1 MTSTLRR
8 ILANLPYLAIVA
20 IIALIPLFISNS
32 YYIQVLIFIGIYI
45 ILTLSLNLL
54 NGYVGLLSIGHAAF
68 YGIGA
73 YASAKLVMEAGA
85 PFPLAMLGAGLIA
98 GVFGYLIAKPTL
110 RLSGIY
116 MTLATLGFNMI
127 FFLIAQNW
135 MSFTNGPL
143 GIMDIP
149 PPSIFGYVIES
160 RTQYYYLICF
170 LVLLT
175 IGSMHRLMTCRFG
188 RALVGIRENELAAE
202 AVGVNTTRYKIQAFV
217 LAAFYAGI
225 AGSYYA
231 HFVKYISPDSFY
243 IYESFILLAM
253 LAFGGQGNLIGP
265 VAGAAILIVIPEMF
279 RFLQEYRMLVYGS
292 VLIIMMLV
300 RRQGLLGGKNYSLRL
315 TWFDE
320 QQKTVYTR
328 GINFYRQSKNGIT
341 GNQKRNEGFRGT
353 GGASRGFPANQC
365 RGNHQP
371 DWTQWCRQDNPV

>member
-1 MTSTLRR
+1 MARILRP
-8 ILANLPYLAIVA
+8 ILANLPYLAIIA
-20 IIALIPLFISNS
+20 IIALIPLFISNL
-32 YYIQVLIFIGIYI
+32 YYIQVLIFIGIYS
-45 ILTLSLNLL
+45 ILALSLNLL

-73 YASAKLVMEAGA
+73 YASAKLVMDVGI
-85 PFPLAMLGAGLIA
+85 PFPLAMLGSGIIA

-127 FFLIAQNW
+127 FFLVMQNW

-160 RTQYYYLICF
+160 RVQYYYLIFF

-175 IGSMHRLMTCRFG
+175 IGSMHRLITCRFG

-202 AVGVNTTRYKIQAFV
+202 AMGVHTTRYKVQAFV

-231 HFVKYISPDSFY
+231 HFIKYISPDSFY

-265 VAGAAILIVIPEMF
+265 VVGAAILIVIPEVF

-300 RRQGLLGGKNYSLRL
+300 RRQGLLGGKSYSLRL
-315 TWFDE
+315 TRFDD
-320 QQKTVYTR
+320 QQQAVY
-328 GINFYRQSKNGIT
+328 
-341 GNQKRNEGFRGT
+341 
-353 GGASRGFPANQC
+353 SRGDKFLPAE
-365 RGNHQP
+365 
-371 DWTQWCRQDNPV
+371 

>member
-1 MTSTLRR
+1 MTRLVRHT
-8 ILANLPYLAIVA
+8 LANLPYLAIVTA
-20 IIALIPLFISNS
+20 LALIPLLISNQ

-45 ILTLSLNLL
+45 ILALSLNLL

-73 YASAKLVMEAGA
+73 YASAKLVIDLGL
-85 PFPLAMLGAGLIA
+85 PFPVALLGAGMIA
-98 GVFGYLIAKPTL
+98 GGFGYLIAKPTL

-127 FFLIAQNW
+127 FFLILQNW

-149 PPSIFGYVIES
+149 PPEFFGYVIES
-160 RTQYYYLICF
+160 RLQYYYLIF
-170 LVLLT
+170 GLVLLT
-175 IGSMHRLMTCRFG
+175 IGSMHRLITCRFG
-188 RALVGIRENELAAE
+188 RALVAIRENELAAE
-202 AVGVNTTRYKIQAFV
+202 SMGVHTTRYKIQAFV

-265 VAGAAILIVIPEMF
+265 VVGAAILITIPEVF

-292 VLIIMMLV
+292 VLIVMMLV

-315 TWFDE
+315 TRFDE
-320 QQKTVYTR
+320 KQEAVYTR
-328 GINFYRQSKNGIT
+328 GDKFLPI
-341 GNQKRNEGFRGT
+341 E
-353 GGASRGFPANQC
+353 
-365 RGNHQP
+365 
-371 DWTQWCRQDNPV
+371 

>member
-1 MTSTLRR
+1 MPQPLRS
-8 ILANLPYLAIVA
+8 ILANLPYIVIVA
-20 IIALIPLFISNS
+20 ILAVIPAVVTNL

-45 ILTLSLNLL
+45 ILALSLNLL

-73 YASAKLVMEAGA
+73 YASAKLVMVVGL
-85 PFPLAMLGAGLIA
+85 PFPLAMLGAGAVA
-98 GVFGYLIAKPTL
+98 GIFGYFIAKTTL

-127 FFLIAQNW
+127 FFLVLQNW

-149 PPSIFGYVIES
+149 PPSILGYVIET
-160 RTQYYYLICF
+160 RIQYYYLIF
-170 LVLLT
+170 VLVLVT

-202 AVGVNTTRYKIQAFV
+202 TMGVNTTRYKIQAFV

-231 HFVKYISPDSFY
+231 HFIKYISPDSFY

-265 VAGAAILIVIPEMF
+265 VVGAAVLIIIPELF
-279 RFLQEYRMLVYGS
+279 RFLQEYRMLVYGG

-300 RRQGLLGGKNYSLRL
+300 RRQGLLGGRDYSLRL
-315 TWFDE
+315 HWFDE
-320 QQKTVYTR
+320 PEKIVYTR
-328 GINFYRQSKNGIT
+328 GDKFLPT
-341 GNQKRNEGFRGT
+341 E
-353 GGASRGFPANQC
+353 
-365 RGNHQP
+365 
-371 DWTQWCRQDNPV
+371 

>member
-1 MTSTLRR
+1 MTRTIRR

-20 IIALIPLFISNS
+20 IIALIPLFISNL
-32 YYIQVLIFIGIYI
+32 YYIQILIFIGIYI
-45 ILTLSLNLL
+45 ILALSLNLL

-73 YASAKLVMEAGA
+73 YASAKLVMEMGV
-85 PFPLAMLGAGLIA
+85 PFPLAMLGSGMIA

-127 FFLIAQNW
+127 FFLVLQNW

-149 PPSIFGYVIES
+149 SPSIFGYVIES
-160 RTQYYYLICF
+160 RVQYYYLIFF

-175 IGSMHRLMTCRFG
+175 VGSMHRLMTCRFG

-202 AVGVNTTRYKIQAFV
+202 AMGVHTTRYKIQAFV

-231 HFVKYISPDSFY
+231 HFIKYISPDSFY

-265 VAGAAILIVIPEMF
+265 VVGAAILIIIPEVF

-315 TWFDE
+315 PWFDD
-320 QQKTVYTR
+320 QKEAVYAR
-328 GINFYRQSKNGIT
+328 GDKFLPT
-341 GNQKRNEGFRGT
+341 E
-353 GGASRGFPANQC
+353 
-365 RGNHQP
+365 
-371 DWTQWCRQDNPV
+371 

>member
-1 MTSTLRR
+1 MSRTLRS
-8 ILANLPYLAIVA
+8 IMANSPYLIIIVLLA
-20 IIALIPLFISNS
+20 AVPAVITNL
-32 YYIQVLIFIGIYI
+32 YHIQVMIFIGIYI

-73 YASAKLVMEAGA
+73 YASAKLVMEAGL
-85 PFPLAMLGAGLIA
+85 PFTLAMPCAGAVA
-98 GVFGYLIAKPTL
+98 GIFGYLIAKPTL

-127 FFLIAQNW
+127 CFLILQNW

-149 PPSIFGYVIES
+149 PPNIFGYEIET
-160 RTQYYYLICF
+160 RVQYYYLIFF

-175 IGSMHRLMTCRFG
+175 VVSMHRLMTCRFG
-188 RALVGIRENELAAE
+188 RALVSIRENELAAE
-202 AVGVNTTRYKIQAFV
+202 AMGVHTTRYKTQAFV

-265 VAGAAILIVIPEMF
+265 VVGAAVLIIIPEIF
-279 RFLQEYRMLVYGS
+279 RFLQEYRMLVYGG
-292 VLIIMMLV
+292 VLITMMLV
-300 RRQGLLGGKNYSLRL
+300 RRQGLLGGRDYSLRL
-315 TWFDE
+315 RWFD
-320 QQKTVYTR
+320 KPDKIVYTK
-328 GINFYRQSKNGIT
+328 GDKFLPT
-341 GNQKRNEGFRGT
+341 E
-353 GGASRGFPANQC
+353 
-365 RGNHQP
+365 
-371 DWTQWCRQDNPV
+371 

>member
-1 MTSTLRR
+1 MTRILRN
-8 ILANLPYLAIVA
+8 ILANSPYLAIAAV
-20 IIALIPLFISNS
+20 IIVIPLFISNL
-32 YYIQVLIFIGIYI
+32 YYIQILIFIGLYS
-45 ILTLSLNLL
+45 ILALSLNLL

-73 YASAKLVMEAGA
+73 YASAKLVMNLGL
-85 PFPLAMLGAGLIA
+85 PFPVALLGSGIIA
-98 GVFGYLIAKPTL
+98 GGFGYLIAKPTL

-127 FFLIAQNW
+127 FFLILQNW

-149 PPSIFGYVIES
+149 PPDIFGYVIES
-160 RTQYYYLICF
+160 RRQYYYLIF
-170 LVLLT
+170 GLVLLT
-175 IGSMHRLMTCRFG
+175 IGSMHRLITCRFG
-188 RALVGIRENELAAE
+188 RALVAIRENELAAE
-202 AVGVNTTRYKIQAFV
+202 SMGVHTTRYKIQAFV

-253 LAFGGQGNLIGP
+253 LAFGGQGNLLGP
-265 VAGAAILIVIPEMF
+265 VVGAAILITIPEVF

-292 VLIIMMLV
+292 VLIVMMLV

-315 TWFDE
+315 SWFDE
-320 QQKTVYTR
+320 KQDAVYTR
-328 GINFYRQSKNGIT
+328 GDKFLPI
-341 GNQKRNEGFRGT
+341 E
-353 GGASRGFPANQC
+353 
-365 RGNHQP
+365 
-371 DWTQWCRQDNPV
+371 

>member
-1 MTSTLRR
+1 MKLRTLRP
-8 ILANLPYLAIVA
+8 ILANSPYIAIVA
-20 IIALIPLFISNS
+20 LLALVPLFVTNL
-32 YYIQVLIFIGIYI
+32 YYIQVMIFIGIYI
-45 ILTLSLNLL
+45 ILSLSLNLL

-73 YASAKLVMEAGA
+73 YASAKLVMEAGL
-85 PFPLAMLGAGLIA
+85 PFPLAMLGAGAVA
-98 GVFGYLIAKPTL
+98 GIFGYLIAKPTL

-127 FFLIAQNW
+127 FFLILQNW

-149 PPSIFGYVIES
+149 PPRIFGYEIET
-160 RTQYYYLICF
+160 RAQYYYLVFF

-175 IGSMHRLMTCRFG
+175 VVSMHRLMTCRFG
-188 RALVGIRENELAAE
+188 RALVSIRENELAAE
-202 AVGVNTTRYKIQAFV
+202 AMGVNTTRYKIQAFV

-265 VAGAAILIVIPEMF
+265 VVGAAVLIIIPEIF
-279 RFLQEYRMLVYGS
+279 RFLQEYRMLVYGA

-300 RRQGLLGGKNYSLRL
+300 RRQGLLGGREYSLRL
-315 TWFDE
+315 RWFDE
-320 QQKTVYTR
+320 PEKAVYAR
-328 GINFYRQSKNGIT
+328 GDKFLPI
-341 GNQKRNEGFRGT
+341 EG
-353 GGASRGFPANQC
+353 
-365 RGNHQP
+365 
-371 DWTQWCRQDNPV
+371 D

>member
-1 MTSTLRR
+1 MARTLRR
-8 ILANLPYLAIVA
+8 ILANLPYIAIIA
-20 IIALIPLFISNS
+20 LIALIPLFVSNL

-45 ILTLSLNLL
+45 ILALSLNLL

-73 YASAKLVMEAGA
+73 YASAKLVMEVGV
-85 PFPLAMLGAGLIA
+85 PFPLAMLGSGMIA

-127 FFLIAQNW
+127 FFLVLQNW

-149 PPSIFGYVIES
+149 QPSIFGYMIES
-160 RTQYYYLICF
+160 RIQYYYLIFF

-175 IGSMHRLMTCRFG
+175 IGSMHRLITCRFG

-202 AVGVNTTRYKIQAFV
+202 AMGVHTTRYKIQAFV

-265 VAGAAILIVIPEMF
+265 VVGAVILIIIPEVF

-292 VLIIMMLV
+292 VLIVMMLV

-315 TWFDE
+315 PWFDD
-320 QQKTVYTR
+320 QQGAVYTR
-328 GINFYRQSKNGIT
+328 GDKFLPT
-341 GNQKRNEGFRGT
+341 E
-353 GGASRGFPANQC
+353 
-365 RGNHQP
+365 
-371 DWTQWCRQDNPV
+371 

>member
-1 MTSTLRR
+1 MSRTLRS
-8 ILANLPYLAIVA
+8 ILANSPYLI
-20 IIALIPLFISNS
+20 IIALLAVVPAVVTNL
-32 YYIQVLIFIGIYI
+32 YHIQVMIFIGIYI

-73 YASAKLVMEAGA
+73 YASAKLVMEAGL
-85 PFPLAMLGAGLIA
+85 PFPLAMPGAGAVA
-98 GVFGYLIAKPTL
+98 GLFGYLIAKPTL

-127 FFLIAQNW
+127 CFLILQNW

-149 PPSIFGYVIES
+149 PPNIFGYEIET
-160 RTQYYYLICF
+160 RVQYYYLIFF

-175 IGSMHRLMTCRFG
+175 VVSMHRLMTCRFG
-188 RALVGIRENELAAE
+188 RALVSIRENELAAE
-202 AVGVNTTRYKIQAFV
+202 AMGVHTTRYKIQAFV
-217 LAAFYAGI
+217 LAAFFAGI

-231 HFVKYISPDSFY
+231 HFIKYISPDSFY

-265 VAGAAILIVIPEMF
+265 VVGAAVLIIIPELI
-279 RFLQEYRMLVYGS
+279 RFLQEYRMLVYGG

-300 RRQGLLGGKNYSLRL
+300 RRQGLLGGREYSLRL
-315 TWFDE
+315 RWFDE
-320 QQKTVYTR
+320 PEKVVYTR
-328 GINFYRQSKNGIT
+328 GDKFLPT
-341 GNQKRNEGFRGT
+341 E
-353 GGASRGFPANQC
+353 
-365 RGNHQP
+365 
-371 DWTQWCRQDNPV
+371 

>member
-1 MTSTLRR
+1 MSNALRQT
-8 ILANLPYLAIVA
+8 LANLPYLAIVA
-20 IIALIPLFISNS
+20 IMALLPLVISNQ

-73 YASAKLVMEAGA
+73 YASAKLAMEAGL
-85 PFPLAMLGAGLIA
+85 PFPLAMLGAGAVA
-98 GVFGYLIAKPTL
+98 GGFGYLIAKPTL

-127 FFLIAQNW
+127 FFLVLQNW

-149 PPSIFGYVIES
+149 APSIFGYAIES
-160 RTQYYYLICF
+160 RIQYYYLVFF

-175 IGSMHRLMTCRFG
+175 IASMHRLMTCRFG
-188 RALVGIRENELAAE
+188 RALVSIRENELAAE
-202 AVGVNTTRYKIQAFV
+202 AMGVNTTKYKIQAFV

-231 HFVKYISPDSFY
+231 HFVKFISPDSFY

-265 VAGAAILIVIPEMF
+265 VVGAAVLIIVPELF
-279 RFLQEYRMLVYGS
+279 RFLQEYRMLVYGGIL
-292 VLIIMMLV
+292 VIMMLV
-300 RRQGLLGGKNYSLRL
+300 RRQGLLGGRSYSLRL
-315 TWFDE
+315 PWFDE
-320 QQKTVYTR
+320 QQKAVYTR
-328 GINFYRQSKNGIT
+328 GDKFLP
-341 GNQKRNEGFRGT
+341 EDE
-353 GGASRGFPANQC
+353 A
-365 RGNHQP
+365 
-371 DWTQWCRQDNPV
+371 

>member
-1 MTSTLRR
+1 MSQTLRS
-8 ILANLPYLAIVA
+8 IMANSPYLVIVA
-20 IIALIPLFISNS
+20 LLAAVPAVITNL
-32 YYIQVLIFIGIYI
+32 YHIQVMIFIGIYI

-73 YASAKLVMEAGA
+73 YASAKLVMEAGL
-85 PFPLAMLGAGLIA
+85 PFTLAMPCAGAVA
-98 GVFGYLIAKPTL
+98 GIFGYLIAKPTL

-127 FFLIAQNW
+127 CFLILQNW

-149 PPSIFGYVIES
+149 PPKIFGYEIET
-160 RTQYYYLICF
+160 RVQYYYLIFF

-175 IGSMHRLMTCRFG
+175 VVSMHRLMTCRFG
-188 RALVGIRENELAAE
+188 RALVSIRENELAAE
-202 AVGVNTTRYKIQAFV
+202 AMGVNTTRYKIQAFV
-217 LAAFYAGI
+217 LAAFFAGI

-265 VAGAAILIVIPEMF
+265 MVGAAVLIVIPELI
-279 RFLQEYRMLVYGS
+279 RFLQEYRMLVYGG

-300 RRQGLLGGKNYSLRL
+300 RRQGLLGGRDYSLRL
-315 TWFDE
+315 RRFDE
-320 QQKTVYTR
+320 PEKVVYTR
-328 GINFYRQSKNGIT
+328 GDKFLPT
-341 GNQKRNEGFRGT
+341 E
-353 GGASRGFPANQC
+353 
-365 RGNHQP
+365 
-371 DWTQWCRQDNPV
+371 

>member
-1 MTSTLRR
+1 MARTGRQ

-20 IIALIPLFISNS
+20 ITALIPLFVSNS
-32 YYIQVLIFIGIYI
+32 YYIQVAIFIGIYI
-45 ILTLSLNLL
+45 ILALSLNLL

-73 YASAKLVMEAGA
+73 YASAKLVMVLQF
-85 PFPLAMLGAGLIA
+85 PFPLAMLGSGMIA

-127 FFLIAQNW
+127 FFLVLQNW

-160 RTQYYYLICF
+160 RVQYYYLIFF

-175 IGSMHRLMTCRFG
+175 VGSMHRLMTCRFG
-188 RALVGIRENELAAE
+188 RALVSIRENELAAE
-202 AVGVNTTRYKIQAFV
+202 AMGVHTTRYKIQAFV

-265 VAGAAILIVIPEMF
+265 VAGAAILIIIPEIF

-315 TWFDE
+315 PWFDDQPKE
-320 QQKTVYTR
+320 VYTR
-328 GINFYRQSKNGIT
+328 GDKFLPT
-341 GNQKRNEGFRGT
+341 E
-353 GGASRGFPANQC
+353 
-365 RGNHQP
+365 
-371 DWTQWCRQDNPV
+371 

>member
-1 MTSTLRR
+1 MAPIVRR
-8 ILANLPYLAIVA
+8 TLANSPYLAIVA
-20 IIALIPLFISNS
+20 IIALIPLFISNL
-32 YYIQVLIFIGIYI
+32 YYIQVLIFIGIYS
-45 ILTLSLNLL
+45 ILALSLNLL

-73 YASAKLVMEAGA
+73 YASAKLVMDLGM
-85 PFPLAMLGAGLIA
+85 PFPLAMFGAGMIA

-127 FFLIAQNW
+127 FFLVLQNW

-149 PPSIFGYVIES
+149 PPSIFGYVLES
-160 RTQYYYLICF
+160 RTQYYYLIFF

-202 AVGVNTTRYKIQAFV
+202 AMGVHTTRYKIQAFV

-231 HFVKYISPDSFY
+231 HFVKFISPDSFY

-265 VAGAAILIVIPEMF
+265 VVGAAVLIIIPEVF
-279 RFLQEYRMLVYGS
+279 RFLQVYRMLVYGS
-292 VLIIMMLV
+292 VLIVMMLV

-315 TWFDE
+315 TRFDE
-320 QQKTVYTR
+320 QQQTVY
-328 GINFYRQSKNGIT
+328 
-341 GNQKRNEGFRGT
+341 
-353 GGASRGFPANQC
+353 SRGDKFLPT
-365 RGNHQP
+365 
-371 DWTQWCRQDNPV
+371 D

>member
-1 MTSTLRR
+1 MSSILRR
-8 ILANLPYLAIVA
+8 LLANLPYFAIVA
-20 IIALIPLFISNS
+20 ALVLAPLFVSNL
-32 YYIQVLIFIGIYI
+32 YYIQVLVFIGIYS
-45 ILTLSLNLL
+45 ILALSLNLL

-73 YASAKLVMEAGA
+73 YASAKLVMEVGL
-85 PFPLAMLGAGLIA
+85 PFPLAMLGSGIVAGI
-98 GVFGYLIAKPTL
+98 FGYLIAKPTL

-127 FFLIAQNW
+127 FFLVLQNW

-149 PPSIFGYVIES
+149 APGIFGYKIET
-160 RTQYYYLICF
+160 RVQYYYLILV

-202 AVGVNTTRYKIQAFV
+202 AMGVHTTRYKIQAFV

-231 HFVKYISPDSFY
+231 HFVKFISPDSFY

-265 VAGAAILIVIPEMF
+265 VMSAAMLIIIPEVF

-300 RRQGLLGGKNYSLRL
+300 RRQGLLGGKSYSLRL
-315 TWFDE
+315 PWFDE
-320 QQKTVYTR
+320 TDKVVFTR
-328 GINFYRQSKNGIT
+328 GDKFL
-341 GNQKRNEGFRGT
+341 
-353 GGASRGFPANQC
+353 
-365 RGNHQP
+365 P
-371 DWTQWCRQDNPV
+371 DEEV

>member
-1 MTSTLRR
+1 MPRTLRS
-8 ILANLPYLAIVA
+8 ILANSPYL
-20 IIALIPLFISNS
+20 IIMALLAVVPVVVTNL
-32 YYIQVLIFIGIYI
+32 YHIQVMIFIGIYI

-73 YASAKLVMEAGA
+73 YASAKLVMEAGL
-85 PFPLAMLGAGLIA
+85 PFPLAMPCA
-98 GVFGYLIAKPTL
+98 GVVAGIFGYLIAKPTL

-127 FFLIAQNW
+127 CFLILQNW

-149 PPSIFGYVIES
+149 PPNIFGYKIET
-160 RTQYYYLICF
+160 RVQYYYLIFF

-175 IGSMHRLMTCRFG
+175 VVSMHRLMTCRFG
-188 RALVGIRENELAAE
+188 RALVSIRENELAAE
-202 AVGVNTTRYKIQAFV
+202 AMGVHTTRYKIQAFV
-217 LAAFYAGI
+217 LAAFFAGI

-265 VAGAAILIVIPEMF
+265 MVGAAVLIIIPELF
-279 RFLQEYRMLVYGS
+279 RFLQEYRMLVYGGI
-292 VLIIMMLV
+292 LIIMMLV
-300 RRQGLLGGKNYSLRL
+300 RRQGLLGGRDYSLRL
-315 TWFDE
+315 RRFDE
-320 QQKTVYTR
+320 PEKVVYTR
-328 GINFYRQSKNGIT
+328 GDKFLPT
-341 GNQKRNEGFRGT
+341 E
-353 GGASRGFPANQC
+353 
-365 RGNHQP
+365 
-371 DWTQWCRQDNPV
+371 

>member
-1 MTSTLRR
+1 MTAILRR
-8 ILANLPYLAIVA
+8 ILANLPYLAVVA
-20 IIALIPLFISNS
+20 ILALVPLFISNL
-32 YYIQVLIFIGIYI
+32 YYIQILIFIGIYS
-45 ILTLSLNLL
+45 ILALSLNLL

-73 YASAKLVMEAGA
+73 YASAKLVMELGM
-85 PFPLAMLGAGLIA
+85 PFPLAMLGAGITA
-98 GVFGYLIAKPTL
+98 GAFGYLIAKPTL
-110 RLSGIY
+110 KLTGIY

-127 FFLIAQNW
+127 FFLVLQNW

-149 PPSIFGYVIES
+149 PPSIFGYVLES
-160 RTQYYYLICF
+160 RIQYYYLIFF

-175 IGSMHRLMTCRFG
+175 IGSMHRLLTCRFG

-202 AVGVNTTRYKIQAFV
+202 AMGVHTTRYKIQAFV

-265 VAGAAILIVIPEMF
+265 VVGAAVLIIIPEVF

-292 VLIIMMLV
+292 VIIIMMLV

-315 TWFDE
+315 TRFDD
-320 QQKTVYTR
+320 QKATVYAR
-328 GINFYRQSKNGIT
+328 GDKFLPEDKVY
-341 GNQKRNEGFRGT
+341 
-353 GGASRGFPANQC
+353 
-365 RGNHQP
+365 
-371 DWTQWCRQDNPV
+371 

>member
-1 MTSTLRR
+1 MPQPLRS
-8 ILANLPYLAIVA
+8 ILANLPYIVIVA
-20 IIALIPLFISNS
+20 ILAVIPAVVTNL

-45 ILTLSLNLL
+45 ILALSLNLL

-73 YASAKLVMEAGA
+73 YASAKLVMVVGL
-85 PFPLAMLGAGLIA
+85 PFPLAMLGAGAVA
-98 GVFGYLIAKPTL
+98 GIFGYFIAKTTL

-127 FFLIAQNW
+127 FFLVLQNW

-149 PPSIFGYVIES
+149 PPSILGYVIET
-160 RTQYYYLICF
+160 RIQYYYLIF
-170 LVLLT
+170 VLVLVT
-175 IGSMHRLMTCRFG
+175 IGSMHRLMSCRFG

-202 AVGVNTTRYKIQAFV
+202 TMGVNTTRYKIQAFV

-231 HFVKYISPDSFY
+231 HFIKYISPDSFY

-265 VAGAAILIVIPEMF
+265 VVGAAVLIIIPELF
-279 RFLQEYRMLVYGS
+279 RFLQEYRMLVYGG

-300 RRQGLLGGKNYSLRL
+300 RRQGLLGGRDYSLRL
-315 TWFDE
+315 HWFDE
-320 QQKTVYTR
+320 PEKIVYTR
-328 GINFYRQSKNGIT
+328 GDKFLPT
-341 GNQKRNEGFRGT
+341 E
-353 GGASRGFPANQC
+353 
-365 RGNHQP
+365 
-371 DWTQWCRQDNPV
+371 